1 METVEQLV
9 SFNHIHVQL
18 NGGAPWGFTL
28 KGGLEHGEP
37 LIITKIE
44 EGGKAAQCKKLKV
57 GDELVN
63 INGSALYGSRQEA
76 LILIKGS
83 YRILKIVVRR
93 RTVPLIRPHSWHL
106 AKVSE
111 PLSLPGQA
119 GSPDGPLAMQLHPPP
134 TFSVPWH
141 SGGDSRELSMQLGHL
156 SSTDHSSSLGSMESL
171 ENPSSQGYYDN
182 QLSPIDPAIFNNKRD
197 SAYSS
202 FSASS
207 NTSDYTVSLRPEE
220 NSSMD
225 SLLQGLGPS
234 CRFIEGRPH
243 SAASGPGELHCE
255 DGSLKS
261 RSLPHRPEAKVRPS
275 SYGYEEEKCGPPQPP
290 MRKDSFRATR
300 GRPGVADKRCVSA
313 PVGIPVMN
321 NCLIE
326 SPSHTSEGVIG
337 SGCLKEAQEN
347 GQDLVRKGNRAEP
360 YYTLSSQRELFR
372 DNHDGSTGECNKNPS
387 RLKPLERCS
396 SQPSPPPTEINEP
409 QLGLEDSLQTRMHRH
424 SAPEKLLAS
433 QLHMMELS
441 SDNSEHSMSPNSQW
455 SHSLHSRLELRE
467 NSPDVASQGKWEGSR
482 CSTPGSLTTS
492 ELDEQRLEDDQF
504 DSGQSLSPIHP
515 SWGRSASVPGEP
527 TRNGFSGSGSSLDS
541 DLLERDFGPISA
553 AASMDTLIE
562 EDHDRG
568 GDEVEISK
576 PPQKRQFRSSKS
588 RRRNER
594 FATNLRNEIQRK
606 KAQLQKSTGQSGLL
620 FGEDTVKEEDSANF
634 QVEDE
639 SQAGFL
645 EISQTR
651 TQTQSSN
658 QTTPALAP
666 SQPRRTTS
674 NSAFQ
679 EDSEKHCGINPVEH
693 TSTCT
698 EDSRLVSQHETQ
710 GFPSTDGIRPVCVR
724 VVEEVAPA
732 GKARRWRWTPENKL
746 QPEVEVSEKKSV
758 KEITPPPWKPQT
770 TRARVGSSSGRSSR
784 TDDCDILPFADR
796 RKFFEETIRNLSQ
809 SVTNLASLTS
819 RRQRPEK
826 QGKLDE
832 PSSPDPPRESVPE
845 LGRRRFSY
853 QGGVHDGTSVS
864 SLEARRQFVSTQRE
878 RDRERERMVE
888 IERKREKERE
898 REKEKERQREKERLR
913 EQERIKEQ
921 ERFQAW
927 KKEQDEQK
935 EREREMANA
944 IMVER
949 EQERVQHVEE
959 KWEMD
964 RDVVYAGHDVNNTI
978 MPPPLPHGT
987 HQNQQ
992 YLSQSGVTPYSSH
1005 PDNSYIQSVPDIQK
1019 PCSAF
1024 RPVMSHQYQSDHCC
1038 LHPGNKARSCTP
1050 TEAYPVRELEQT
1062 KLNRKFSLTERDY
1075 PHYRRDSRPV
1085 EVTVAPG
1092 FQSQWNNNNRLRF
1105 NNNENQPFRSS
1116 LLRNRAMSENDLR
1129 VLIPCLQ
1136 SHLAANTNSGRMSS
1150 TLREL
1155 DENIPSDSEEKKK
1168 KGPPP
1173 PRPPPP
1179 KWGQFHMRRASH
1191 HNLFSSP
1198 PAPSPPPQTY
1208 TSRPPLVT
1216 ELTRQRSYSLP
1227 PRDGMEN
1234 CQQCHQECP
1243 VAPPSPAFSRRA
1255 FKPVA
1260 PPPKEQDVP
1269 PTHHYDMNS
1278 EIDPPPAV
1286 AQVEQ
1291 STRLPHPTWRLPSD
1305 QYQPPV
1311 VKPVFH
1317 KHRAEWDL
1325 TNPHNSSP
1333 TNSTSRS
1340 SGPNPSENGSY
1351 PGAVPPESYFTM
1363 NNNNTYQQHLQ
1374 NWPQQTGAV
1383 CKHLEPS
1390 TQTPLPIQEQTLPL
1404 ETDIDEVHEDEGT
1417 SVEQQSREEGGME
1430 MQCFAQPVTVLETD
1444 IDTVTEEEAPLA
1456 GMRRGQRVSLVDSF
1470 LEKDCEKAGKELMVE
1485 LFPQCTD
1492 TGSGGEGWR
1501 GGYPVNVD
1509 TLERSSR
1516 QLSSTSH
1523 ALAST
1528 TYSDSTSKAQLFN
1541 KMSNFSEVK
1550 EGEEELNYK
1559 KQLIESLRK
1568 KLGVLHDAQRGLQE
1582 DIRAN
1587 AQLGEEVESLVL
1599 AVCKPNEVDKY
1610 RMFIGDL
1617 DKVTSLLLS
1626 LSGRLLRVESALDC
1640 LDPESGHTERLP
1652 LLEKKKQLLAQLAEA
1667 QELKEHVDRRE
1678 QAVGRVL
1685 GRCLTPEQ
1693 LRDYSHFV
1701 KMKAA
1706 LLVEQRQLDDKIRL
1720 GEEQLRG
1727 LRESLGM
1734 GMGLGLGLGL
1744 GVGLGYGH

>member
-1 METVEQLV
+1 
-9 SFNHIHVQL
+9 
-18 NGGAPWGFTL
+18 
-28 KGGLEHGEP
+28 
-37 LIITKIE
+37 
-44 EGGKAAQCKKLKV
+44 
-57 GDELVN
+57 
-63 INGSALYGSRQEA
+63 
-76 LILIKGS
+76 
-83 YRILKIVVRR
+83 
-93 RTVPLIRPHSWHL
+93 
-106 AKVSE
+106 
-111 PLSLPGQA
+111 
-119 GSPDGPLAMQLHPPP
+119 
-134 TFSVPWH
+134 
-141 SGGDSRELSMQLGHL
+141 MQLGHL
-156 SSTDHSSSLGSMESL
+156 SRHYSTDHSSSLGSMESL

-225 SLLQGLGPS
+225 SLLQGLGPT

-255 DGSLKS
+255 EGNLRS
-261 RSLPHRPEAKVRPS
+261 RSLSHRPEAKVRPS
-275 SYGYEEEKCGPPQPP
+275 SYGYEEEKCGRPQPP
-290 MRKDSFRATR
+290 LRKDSFRATR

-313 PVGIPVMN
+313 PVGIPITN
-321 NCLIE
+321 KCLIE
-326 SPSHTSEGVIG
+326 NPSHTSEGLNG
-337 SGCLKEAQEN
+337 SGCMKEAQEN
-347 GQDLVRKGNRAEP
+347 GQNMTKEGNRTDP
-360 YYTLSSQRELFR
+360 YYTLSSKRELCM
-372 DNHDGSTGECNKNPS
+372 DNHDGSTGGCNKNPG

-396 SQPSPPPTEINEP
+396 SQPSPPLTENKEA
-409 QLGLEDSLQTRMHRH
+409 QRNHLENSLQTRMHRH
-424 SAPEKLLAS
+424 SAPEKLLSS
-433 QLHMMELS
+433 QLRMMEVS
-441 SDNSEHSMSPNSQW
+441 SDNSEHSISPNSQR
-455 SHSLHSRLELRE
+455 SHPLHSRVDHRV
-467 NSPDVASQGKWEGSR
+467 NSPDVAAQGKWEGSR
-482 CSTPGSLTTS
+482 CSTPGSLTAS
-492 ELDEQRLEDDQF
+492 ELDEQRMEEDQF
-504 DSGQSLSPIHP
+504 DSGQSLSPIQP

-527 TRNGFSGSGSSLDS
+527 TRNGFSGSSIDS
-541 DLLERDFGPISA
+541 DFLERDFGPISA
-553 AASMDTLIE
+553 AASMDTLLE
-562 EDHDRG
+562 EDHDQG
-568 GDEVEISK
+568 GDEVEASK

-588 RRRNER
+588 RRRSER

-606 KAQLQKSTGQSGLL
+606 KAQLQKSKDQSELL
-620 FGEDTVKEEDSANF
+620 CGEDTVEEEDCANLH
-634 QVEDE
+634 VDDE
-639 SQAGFL
+639 SLAKSP
-645 EISQTR
+645 EIHQTR
-651 TQTQSSN
+651 AQTQSTV
-658 QTTPALAP
+658 QTISAFAP
-666 SQPRRTTS
+666 SQPRTTAS
-674 NSAFQ
+674 
-679 EDSEKHCGINPVEH
+679 DSTYQKDPEKHCAMNPVEG
-693 TSTCT
+693 
-698 EDSRLVSQHETQ
+698 SRTRIEESKSVSQHEIQ
-710 GFPSTDGIRPVCVR
+710 GFPSTDGTRPVFVH
-724 VVEEVAPA
+724 VVEEVATA
-732 GKARRWRWTPENKL
+732 GKARRWHWTPENKL
-746 QPEVEVSEKKSV
+746 QPEKEASEKKSV
-758 KEITPPPWKPQT
+758 EEMRPPSWKPQT
-770 TRARVGSSSGRSSR
+770 TRGRVGSSSGRSSR
-784 TDDCDILPFADR
+784 TEDCDILPFADR

-826 QGKLDE
+826 QGKKDE
-832 PSSPDPPRESVPE
+832 PSSPDPPHESAPE

-853 QGGVHDGTSVS
+853 QGGVHDETAIS
-864 SLEARRQFVSTQRE
+864 SLEARRHLVSAQRE

-888 IERKREKERE
+888 IERKREKE

-935 EREREMANA
+935 ERERVMANA
-944 IMVER
+944 MKER
-949 EQERVQHVEE
+949 EQERVQYVED
-959 KWEMD
+959 KWETG
-964 RDVVYAGHDVNNTI
+964 RDVVYAGQDVNSTI

-987 HQNQQ
+987 HQNQL
-992 YLSQSGVTPYSSH
+992 LSSQNVTPYTSH
-1005 PDNSYIQSVPDIQK
+1005 PDNSYVQSVPDIQK

-1075 PHYRRDSRPV
+1075 PQYRRDSRLV

-1092 FQSQWNNNNRLRF
+1092 FQSQWNNRLRV

-1129 VLIPCLQ
+1129 VVTPCLQ
-1136 SHLAANTNSGRMSS
+1136 SHFSANTSSSRMAS

-1155 DENIPSDSEEKKK
+1155 DENIPSVDEAKKK

-1179 KWGQFHMRRASH
+1179 KWGQFHKRRASH

-1198 PAPSPPPQTY
+1198 LAPSPQPQTY
-1208 TSRPPLVT
+1208 SSRPPLVP
-1216 ELTRQRSYSLP
+1216 EMTRQRSYSLP
-1227 PRDGMEN
+1227 PRDGAEN
-1234 CQQCHQECP
+1234 CQQCYQECP

-1269 PTHHYDMNS
+1269 LSHHYEMNS
-1278 EIDPPPAV
+1278 VVDPPPAMT
-1286 AQVEQ
+1286 ES

-1317 KHRAEWDL
+1317 KHKAEWDL
-1325 TNPHNSSP
+1325 TDPHSSS
-1333 TNSTSRS
+1333 TSNSTSRS
-1340 SGPNPSENGSY
+1340 SGLAPSVENGSY
-1351 PGAVPPESYFTM
+1351 TGVVPPESYFTM
-1363 NNNNTYQQHLQ
+1363 NNNNNYQQHLQ
-1374 NWPQQTGAV
+1374 NRPQQTGTTF
-1383 CKHLEPS
+1383 KHLEPS
-1390 TQTPLPIQEQTLPL
+1390 TQSLVPVQEQALPL
-1404 ETDIDEVHEDEGT
+1404 ETDIDEVHENEGT
-1417 SVEQQSREEGGME
+1417 SVERQSQEEGRME

-1444 IDTVTEEEAPLA
+1444 IDTITEEEAPLA
-1456 GMRRGQRVSLVDSF
+1456 GMRRGQRVSLVDSL
-1470 LEKDCEKAGKELMVE
+1470 LEKDCGKAGKELMVE
-1485 LFPQCTD
+1485 LFPQCTEA
-1492 TGSGGEGWR
+1492 GSGGEGWR

-1516 QLSSTSH
+1516 QASSASH
-1523 ALAST
+1523 GSAPN
-1528 TYSDSTSKAQLFN
+1528 TYSDSINKAQLFN
-1541 KMSNFSEVK
+1541 KMSNFSDVK
-1550 EGEEELNYK
+1550 EGDEELNYK
-1559 KQLIESLRK
+1559 KQLVESLRK
-1568 KLGVLHDAQRGLQE
+1568 KLGVLRDAQRGLQE

-1734 GMGLGLGLGL
+1734 GLGL